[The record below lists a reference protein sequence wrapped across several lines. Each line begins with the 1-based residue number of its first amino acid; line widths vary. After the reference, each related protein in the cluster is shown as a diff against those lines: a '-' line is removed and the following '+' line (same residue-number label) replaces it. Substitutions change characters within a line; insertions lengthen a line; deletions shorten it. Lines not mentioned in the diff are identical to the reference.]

1 MKKAL
6 TISLIILSALTLS
19 ACDLLFPQSEES
31 ASTQNQSQQSNTGD
45 VNNNSGQN
53 QISGVKVSVTDNGF
67 EPSSV
72 TIGAGQTVTFTNNS
86 SNPVFVASD
95 PHPTHTNLPEFQSKN
110 VAVGESYSF
119 TFNQLGS
126 WGYHNHLNPS
136 VRGTV
141 VVN

>member
-1 MKKAL
+1 M
-6 TISLIILSALTLS
+6 
-19 ACDLLFPQSEES
+19 
-31 ASTQNQSQQSNTGD
+31 
-45 VNNNSGQN
+45 NNNSGQN